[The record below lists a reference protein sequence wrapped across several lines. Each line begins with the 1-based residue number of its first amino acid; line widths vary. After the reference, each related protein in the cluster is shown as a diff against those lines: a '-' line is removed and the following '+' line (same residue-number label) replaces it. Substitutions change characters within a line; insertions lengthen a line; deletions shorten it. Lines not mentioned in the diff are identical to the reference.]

1 MRIVSFLPAATEI
14 VCALG
19 LEESLVGISHE
30 CDFPASIRSRP
41 VVVRSARDTSVLSS
55 AEVDRYVSETLQ
67 SGQSLYEVDT
77 ARLIELR
84 PDLIITQALCDVC
97 APSKPQALKA
107 LEGLPEAKI
116 LYLTPHS
123 LAQVWDNIREVG
135 QVTER
140 ARQAEALIQRCQ
152 NRLESIRTKTAGFRR
167 PKVFCMEW
175 VDPVYNAGHW
185 VAEMVLLAGG
195 RDELSSREK
204 DSVRIPW
211 EKVLAYAPEVLIL
224 SPCGFDLEKAKKQA
238 ALLRGYKDWELLP
251 AVQNDDVY
259 AVDANS
265 YFARP
270 GPRLVEGVELLGHI
284 LHPEEIGPPGSD
296 SAFEKLSFS
305 LR

>member
-30 CDFPASIRSRP
+30 CDFPAQVRSKP
-41 VVVRSARDTSVLSS
+41 VVVRSAKDTSVMTPS
-55 AEVDRYVSETLQ
+55 EVDRYVSETLR
-67 SGQSLYEVDT
+67 SGQSLYEVD
-77 ARLIELR
+77 AEKLIELQ
-84 PDLIITQALCDVC
+84 PDLIITQALCDLC

-107 LEGLPEAKI
+107 LEGLPKAKI
-116 LYLTPHS
+116 LYLTPHT
-123 LAQVWDNIREVG
+123 LAEVWENIREVG
-135 QVTER
+135 RATER
-140 ARQAEALIQRCQ
+140 TVNAEALLKRCGD
-152 NRLESIRTKTAGFRR
+152 RLEKVRMKTAGLQR

-195 RDELSSREK
+195 RDELASREK

-211 EKVLAYAPEVLIL
+211 EKVVAYAPEVLIL
-224 SPCGFDLEKAKKQA
+224 SPCGFDLEKASQQGP
-238 ALLRGYKDWELLP
+238 LLRGYPGWESLP
-251 AVQNDDVY
+251 AVQNQDVY
-259 AVDANS
+259 AVDTNA

-284 LHPEEIGPPGSD
+284 LHPEEIDWLGAAPG
-296 SAFEKLSFS
+296 FEKLSPA